1 MKEPS
6 KALWKAREL
15 LIRNCNYFCEDCR
28 DCEFYS
34 EEFCLVN
41 IPGDWAYTD
50 KQEWGMNENG
60 EK

>member
-15 LIRNCNYFCEDCR
+15 LIRNCNRLDVCR

-41 IPGDWAYTD
+41 VPSNWVYTD
-50 KQEWGMNENG
+50 KQEWEMHEHGEN
-60 EK
+60 